1 MSTPA
6 RRLRRVGLAA
16 VALVPLAFTGLFVAA
31 LGQSETALERIPAA
45 IVNEDELITTTTPQ
59 GEEQVVFAGRQL
71 VTELTGAEGFD
82 WTITNADQAQ
92 AALDRGEVYAVL
104 TIPSNFSESILSLQ
118 SGDPRR
124 AEIAIRTDDARAYLT
139 GSVAQVVGQSMT
151 DAFGRAV
158 TEQVI
163 GGLFASLGQV
173 GTSLG
178 TAADGA
184 SSLAGGAR
192 SLSGG
197 IAEYTAGVDGLA
209 DGLWTI
215 SNETESLGALA
226 SGIAEYTGGVSQVS
240 AGLSAFPVDAVAPAA
255 QPQFQAL
262 VQGLAAAA
270 AGGPAL
276 AEGASSLPQLQQGIE
291 QTAIG
296 ASQLADASPPLISG
310 ADQLAAGADELAT
323 GLRSGAEQLPADA
336 NADAAADTAEL
347 AADPVGLDVTTAN
360 AVTDVGQGIA
370 TFLIPLGL
378 WVGALAVFL
387 MLRPPGR
394 GALASTATDGRL
406 VLSSLTRAG
415 TVTGIQALLLV
426 GLLHGALGVAW
437 TTLPLTLGF
446 ALVTALGFTAFHF
459 LLTAGFGRG
468 GLVVS
473 LLLLALQ
480 VTSTGGIYPVELL
493 SEPFQVL
500 GRFLPLTYAV
510 EGMQGII
517 AGGDTG
523 SVLGAAAVL
532 VLFGAASVVLALAV
546 VRRTRRATALGMLPA
561 AA

>member
-1 MSTPA
+1 MSTPT

-31 LGQSETALERIPAA
+31 LGQSDTALERIPAA

-296 ASQLADASPPLISG
+296 ASQLADASPPLIAG

-323 GLRSGAEQLPADA
+323 GLRDGAEQIPAEEAATDA
-336 NADAAADTAEL
+336 GAV

-360 AVTDVGQGIA
+360 AVTEVGQGIA
-370 TFLIPLGL
+370 TFFIPLGL

-480 VTSTGGIYPVELL
+480 VTSTGGIYPVQLL

-561 AA
+561 TA

>member
-6 RRLRRVGLAA
+6 SIRLRRAGLAA

-31 LGQSETALERIPAA
+31 FGQSETALERIPAA

-82 WTITNADQAQ
+82 WTLTNADEAQ

-104 TIPSNFSESILSLQ
+104 TIPSDFSDSILSLQ
-118 SGDPRR
+118 SDDPQQ

-139 GSVAQVVGQSMT
+139 GSVAQVVGESMT
-151 DAFGRAV
+151 DAFGQTV
-158 TEQVI
+158 TEQVV

-184 SSLAGGAR
+184 SELAGGAR

-197 IAEYTAGVDGLA
+197 IGEYASGVEGLA

-215 SNETESLGALA
+215 SNETESLGALS
-226 SGIAEYTGGVSQVS
+226 SGITEYTGGVSQVS
-240 AGLSAFPVDAVAPAA
+240 AGFSAFPVDAVAPAA

-276 AEGASSLPQLQQGIE
+276 AAGASSLPQLQNGIE

-296 ASQLADASPPLISG
+296 ASQLADASPPLIAG

-323 GLRSGAEQLPADA
+323 GLRDGAEQLPAQDA
-336 NADAAADTAEL
+336 AADAAAA

-387 MLRPPGR
+387 VLQPHGR
-394 GALASTATDGRL
+394 GALASTASNGRL
-406 VLSSLTRAG
+406 VLSSLARTGA
-415 TVTGIQALLLV
+415 VTGIQALLLV
-426 GLLHGALGVAW
+426 GLLHGALGVTW
-437 TTLPLTLGF
+437 TALPLTLSF
-446 ALVTALGFTAFHF
+446 ALLTALAFTAFHL
-459 LLTAGFGRG
+459 LLTASFGRS

-473 LLLLALQ
+473 LLLLAVQ
-480 VTSTGGIYPVELL
+480 VTSTGGIYPVQVL
-493 SEPFQVL
+493 SEPFQLL

>member
-1 MSTPA
+1 MSTPT

-296 ASQLADASPPLISG
+296 ASQLADASPPLIAG

-323 GLRSGAEQLPADA
+323 GLRDGAEQIPAEEAATDA
-336 NADAAADTAEL
+336 GAV

-360 AVTDVGQGIA
+360 AVTEVGQGIA

-394 GALASTATDGRL
+394 EALASTATDGRL

-426 GLLHGALGVAW
+426 GLLHGALGVGW

>member
-323 GLRSGAEQLPADA
+323 GLRDGAEQIPAEEAATDA
-336 NADAAADTAEL
+336 GAV

-360 AVTDVGQGIA
+360 AVTEVGQGIA
-370 TFLIPLGL
+370 TFFIPLGL

>member
-1 MSTPA
+1 MSTPT

-31 LGQSETALERIPAA
+31 LGQSDTALERIPAA

-197 IAEYTAGVDGLA
+197 IAEYMAGVDGLA

-296 ASQLADASPPLISG
+296 ASQLADASPPLIAG

-323 GLRSGAEQLPADA
+323 GLRDGAEQIPAEEAATDA
-336 NADAAADTAEL
+336 GAV
-347 AADPVGLDVTTAN
+347 AADPVGLW
-360 AVTDVGQGIA
+360 G
-370 TFLIPLGL
+370 
-378 WVGALAVFL
+378 GALAVFL

-480 VTSTGGIYPVELL
+480 VTSTGGIYPVQLL

-561 AA
+561 TA